1 MHAINYAGNAYADN
15 AYAGNAGFSIDGA
28 ARAQPRQLGEGNESA
43 FWDINVS
50 AGFVDLAPQC
60 LQFFR
65 RHPARPSGAVR
76 SALPAITL
84 VAILLLIGLAP
95 GPVLLPSLLLVS
107 PTSSVVAFPIGAGTG
122 DCSCHA
128 CHPQ

>member
-1 MHAINYAGNAYADN
+1 MRTMRIQAMRVSQ
-15 AYAGNAGFSIDGA
+15 SIELLRRNHDSQ
-28 ARAQPRQLGEGNESA
+28 ARENESA
-43 FWDINVS
+43 SWDINVS

-65 RHPARPSGAVR
+65 RQPAGPSGAVR

-95 GPVLLPSLLLVS
+95 GPVLLPSLLLAS
-107 PTSSVVAFPIGAGTG
+107 ATGVVAFPIGAGTG

-128 CHPQ
+128 CHQQ